1 MPTQLP
7 IKEYFLLDPT
17 ITFLN
22 HGSFG
27 ATPVPVF
34 EEYQRIQRELEKEP
48 VEFLGRRATSL
59 MQHSRGILANYLSVS
74 RNDIVYVPNATHGIN
89 IVARSLDLHPG
100 DEVLTTDHEYGAMDR
115 TWQFLSE
122 QKGFTYRNIEVTLP
136 VSSVQQFVDELFA
149 NVTDKTRVIYLSHIT
164 SPTALI
170 FPVQQICQKAREL
183 SILTVI
189 DGAHAP
195 GQIDLA
201 LDSLSADFY
210 TGNCHKWLCAP
221 KGSAFLYARK
231 DVQDLI
237 QPLVVS
243 WGWHAEVP
251 GPSRF
256 IDILEW
262 TGTRDISPFLAVP
275 AAISFQKEHDWQ
287 ILRASCH
294 DLAVW
299 VKDEISSLFPL
310 EPLSVSDEWYAQ
322 MVSIPLPGRFP
333 SEVLQ
338 QRLFNDYKIEVP
350 IVPWRGKTLM
360 RVSVQAYNTRRD
372 LEKLIV
378 ALKDIF
384 NN

>member
-1 MPTQLP
+1 MPTKQP
-7 IKEYFLLDPT
+7 IKECFLLDPT

-27 ATPVPVF
+27 ATPIPVF
-34 EEYQRIQRELEKEP
+34 EEYQNIQRELEKEP
-48 VEFLGRRATSL
+48 VEFLGRKAAAL
-59 MQHSRGILANYLSVS
+59 LQHSREILASYLSVDCD
-74 RNDIVYVPNATHGIN
+74 DIVYVPNATHGIN

-122 QKGFTYRNIEVTLP
+122 QKGFTYRNVEVTLP
-136 VSSVQQFVDELFA
+136 VSSVQQFVDEFFA
-149 NVTDKTRVIYLSHIT
+149 YVNDKTRVIYLSHIT

-170 FPVQQICQKAREL
+170 FPIGHVCQKAREL
-183 SILTVI
+183 GILTVI

-195 GQIDLA
+195 GQIDL
-201 LDSLSADFY
+201 SLESLGADFY

-231 DVQDLI
+231 EAQNFI

-251 GPSRF
+251 GPSRY
-256 IDILEW
+256 IDVLEW
-262 TGTRDISPFLAVP
+262 TGTRDISPFLAVS
-275 AAISFQKEHDWQ
+275 AAISFQAEHDWQ
-287 ILRASCH
+287 MLRTSCH
-294 DLAVW
+294 ELAAW
-299 VKDEISSLFPL
+299 VNNEVSSLFSL
-310 EPLSVSDEWYAQ
+310 EPLSASSDWYAQ

-333 SEVLQ
+333 AEVLQ
-338 QRLFNDYKIEVP
+338 QRLFNDYKVEVP
-350 IVPWRGKTLM
+350 IVPWKGKTLV

-372 LEKLIV
+372 LEKLIA

-384 NN
+384 NI